1 MVSRRD
7 FLVTASTGVVTTTGC
22 LGRNSSP
29 VIRAITTEIERPNNI
44 PTNINPTI
52 IEHPKRGLVEIVGA
66 ETDTLECP
74 EFSWNVSPVGVDTRE
89 VLVETTVVN
98 NEPCAN
104 DDVRVE
110 MFPYRISIWFE
121 KIIVGG
127 KLRIETSKRTGVHSF
142 TGVEGVTQI

>member
-1 MVSRRD
+1 MQSRREL
-7 FLVTASTGVVTTTGC
+7 LVTASTGVVMTTGC
-22 LGRNSSP
+22 LGSSSSP
-29 VIRAITTEIERPNNI
+29 VIKAITTNIERQNEI
-44 PTNINPTI
+44 PASINPTI
-52 IEHPKRGLVEIVGA
+52 IEHPKHGLVEIVGA

-74 EFSWNVSPVGVDTRE
+74 EFRWSVSPVGADTRE

-98 NEPCAN
+98 NEPCT
-104 DDVRVE
+104 DSEVRVE

-127 KLRIETSKRTGVHSF
+127 KLRIETSKTSGVHSF